1 MSSAPSLG
9 LLVISSCGEGP
20 TMVTSGQA
28 GPASTALRLGRV
40 DAAVIHDGLG
50 LTPVRAGGT
59 HSEFR

>member
-1 MSSAPSLG
+1 
-9 LLVISSCGEGP
+9 
-20 TMVTSGQA
+20 MVTSGQA